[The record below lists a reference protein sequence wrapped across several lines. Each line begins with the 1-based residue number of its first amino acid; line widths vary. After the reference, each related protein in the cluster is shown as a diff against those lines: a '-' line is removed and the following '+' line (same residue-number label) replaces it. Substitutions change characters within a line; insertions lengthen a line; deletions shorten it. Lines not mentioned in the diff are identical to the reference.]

1 MAYDPDKI
9 FGEIRKLLESAPN
22 GTNPSRT
29 EICQRLVDE
38 GVVRSMGTAHKYVGA
53 FFAADSIKAEIAAP
67 DIDTSV
73 LPERVYS
80 AFVSLLDSAARL
92 KNEVGAALD
101 DLTRRS
107 STAFAKI
114 MTAHDLAQQAEIVE
128 LATELETLRAETD
141 GMHEQLLEGQACID
155 KLNAVLEEKDA
166 SLAETVGVVSELRS
180 LVADQ
185 NSKIAAHLELAGSRD
200 RLIGILESE
209 RDARQRNAEKAEDQV
224 GRLRQMPDLPE
235 SVSEASDRANRDRS
249 RGDADQSDGYAI
261 GHGPAHSGSGDATE
275 VDFDLST
282 KPTSHH
288 PQ

>member
-9 FGEIRKLLESAPN
+9 FGEIRNLLESAPN

-67 DIDTSV
+67 DVDTSV

-92 KNEVGAALD
+92 KNEVGAAMD
-101 DLTRRS
+101 DLTHRS

-128 LATELETLRAETD
+128 LATELETIRAD
-141 GMHEQLLEGQACID
+141 RNAMHEQLLAGQACID

-166 SLAETVGVVSELRS
+166 TLAEAAGVVSELRS
-180 LVADQ
+180 LVADR
-185 NSKIAAHLELAGSRD
+185 NSKIAAHLEVAGSRD
-200 RLIGILESE
+200 RPIGVLESE
-209 RDARQRNAEKAEDQV
+209 REARQRNAEKAEEQI
-224 GRLRQMPDLPE
+224 RALRQMRDLPG
-235 SVSEASDRANRDRS
+235 SGSEVSDRPNPDHSYGAVEKS
-249 RGDADQSDGYAI
+249 EGYAM
-261 GHGPAHSGSGDATE
+261 GPAPANSGVGDATE
-275 VDFDLST
+275 VDFDLPT